1 MTEADQKKVEQIRL
15 LLSLNREDAMR
26 AEHYSQGLKCPT
38 LAQLR
43 VEREQLEHQLLILT
57 GFQEA
62 EAAKLAS
69 DLPAAVSKRRDDDDG
84 KELVHA

>member
-1 MTEADQKKVEQIRL
+1 MTDTNKLKTEQIRV

-69 DLPAAVSKRRDDDDG
+69 DLPVTASKRKDDDDG
-84 KELVHA
+84 RELVHA

>member
-1 MTEADQKKVEQIRL
+1 MTDTDKKKVEQIRL
-15 LLSLNREDAMR
+15 LLSLNREDTMR
-26 AEHYSQGLKCPT
+26 AEHYCQGLKSPT

-57 GFQEA
+57 GFKED
-62 EAAKLAS
+62 EAARLAS
-69 DLPAAVSKRRDDDDG
+69 DLPASTNKSNDDDDG